1 MHLRL
6 VLIAMALLPMVSCLL
21 REPTHLCLVLCVF
34 RRRPPANHSLCPY
47 IIPSNSV
54 PTVPNPTTSPSL
66 PECLDTPNWFDSGG
80 DGCDWYEEM
89 EERCGIVGF
98 EGDMGSALDNCCA
111 CFNYDPPFKT
121 IAPTQ
126 VDSNQPTYQPT
137 DISSS
142 LPTLYFDNI
151 NNNDYE
157 ICYTEK
163 ECKDIFNEYDVFTE
177 FVSGDYPFHGCF
189 SSYTTPKYPVLGY
202 GWHKRRNFFGFL

>member
-1 MHLRL
+1 M
-6 VLIAMALLPMVSCLL
+6 
-21 REPTHLCLVLCVF
+21 F

-126 VDSNQPTYQPT
+126 VDSNQPT
-137 DISSS
+137 SF
-142 LPTLYFDNI
+142 LPTPTPTFFTAMPTYSVY
-151 NNNDYE
+151 DYGL
-157 ICYTEK
+157 CYTEM
-163 ECKDIFNEYDVFTE
+163 ECEDIFNKYDIFTE

-189 SSYTTPKYPVLGY
+189 SSSTIPKILYWGMGGTNEEIVSDYNEVIIYDGEDKWVSELCV
-202 GWHKRRNFFGFL
+202 